1 MASVVEIYNQALS
14 HLGEKRV
21 QAVDEKSKEADA
33 CTVAYRQTQRAVL
46 RDPSVEWNFAITYA
60 NLSLEDDASSSTLAH
75 RFNYVYTYPTNCI
88 RFLRVDNQ
96 RTPGADPIDY
106 EITLNPGGDHK
117 VILTNQEDAIGKYI
131 VDVQDPTL
139 YDPLFIQALSWL
151 LAANIAMPLTKS
163 DKVQQAMFSG
173 YQQAMMVAQAANANE
188 QEIYRGE
195 ETPAALAARN

>member
-1 MASVVEIYNQALS
+1 MSSVVEIYNQALA

-46 RDPSVEWNFAITYA
+46 RDPRIEWNFATVYA
-60 NLSLEDDASSSTLAH
+60 ALTLEDDANSSTLAH
-75 RFNYVYTYPTNCI
+75 RFTYVYTYPTNCL
-88 RFLRVDNQ
+88 RFLRIDNQ

-106 EITLNPGGDHK
+106 EVTLAPSGDHK
-117 VILTNQEDAIGKYI
+117 VILTHQADAIGKYI

-139 YDPLFIQALSWL
+139 YDPLFVQALSWL

-163 DKVQQAMFSG
+163 DKVQQAMFNG
-173 YQQAMMVAQAANANE
+173 YEQVVMRAMEANANE
-188 QEIYRGE
+188 QMIYRGE
-195 ETPAALAARN
+195 EIPSALRARE